1 MKSDGKDNPFQKMQL
16 RLWKKICV
24 LTDGVAVSSTVFALR
39 QGDILQKLATAD
51 RPSDVEELVTK
62 AKKSGYYLLAFRLLE
77 DQGILVRQ
85 SIADDQGCQ
94 VSFTPTG
101 REWYLLSPAYD
112 SAMDFHDAAGSLLDS
127 SFLSPPP
134 MNVLHGFSQL
144 SDLEQRVRLHLVSPL
159 VITFLV
165 FLYDNGVISEGV
177 EVFSE
182 KDISVSPGLLLPCLT
197 LLQDLGW
204 ILADKKGKW
213 RFSEEGRLLYHFIPQ
228 LFYPLSYIKTFVGVP
243 GLIFPALENTKINDH
258 VEEPHIDRG
267 LDIRFSGLVYKNN
280 FRQPVQQILE
290 TIFNT
295 ESFKEQPRY
304 IVDTGSGDGTV
315 LLDVYRVIAEKTRRG
330 QNLDEYPLTVVG
342 IEYSRVAREAT
353 ADRLRENEI
362 PFLTLRGDISQP
374 EEIAASLAEKGIFP
388 GEVLHISKS
397 VIHNR
402 IYSPLQPEVNLD
414 GWHPQSEGVFVS
426 VNGDLIPPME
436 MVTNL
441 VGHFLR
447 WRCLVSRHGMIVI
460 EAHSVSPASIAGS
473 IGLNNLTLLDASHG
487 YSHQYLVEKEIFHEA
502 IQRAGY
508 TIETVMERSLP
519 GVDVVVLTVD
529 YLQP

>member
-16 RLWKKICV
+16 RLWKKICI

-39 QGDILQKLATAD
+39 QGNILQKLAAAGK
-51 RPSDVEELVTK
+51 PCDVEALVTE

-85 SIADDQGCQ
+85 SIADDQGLQ
-94 VSFTPTG
+94 VTFTPTG
-101 REWYLLSPAYD
+101 REWYLLSYVYD
-112 SAMDFHDAAGSLLDS
+112 SAMVFHDAAGSLLDS
-127 SFLSPPP
+127 SFLSPPSRH
-134 MNVLHGFSQL
+134 VLHGLSQL

-159 VITFLV
+159 VIAFLV
-165 FLYDNGVISEGV
+165 YLYENGVIGEGA
-177 EVFSE
+177 EAFSSKE
-182 KDISVSPGLLLPCLT
+182 ITGSPGFLLPCLT
-197 LLQDLGW
+197 MLQDLGW
-204 ILADKKGKW
+204 LSQEETDVW
-213 RFSEEGRLLYHFIPQ
+213 RFSKEGGLLYHFIPQ
-228 LFYPLSYIKTFVGVP
+228 LFYPLSYFNTFARVP
-243 GLIFPALENTKINDH
+243 GLLWPSFENRKT
-258 VEEPHIDRG
+258 VEHEDEPHIDRG
-267 LDIRFSGLVYKNN
+267 LDIRFSGLVYKQN
-280 FRQPVQQILE
+280 FRQPVRQILE

-295 ESFKEQPRY
+295 ESFDEQPRY

-353 ADRLRENEI
+353 VDRLRENEI

-414 GWHPQSEGVFVS
+414 GWHPRSE
-426 VNGDLIPPME
+426 
-436 MVTNL
+436 
-441 VGHFLR
+441 
-447 WRCLVSRHGMIVI
+447 
-460 EAHSVSPASIAGS
+460 
-473 IGLNNLTLLDASHG
+473 
-487 YSHQYLVEKEIFHEA
+487 
-502 IQRAGY
+502 
-508 TIETVMERSLP
+508 
-519 GVDVVVLTVD
+519 
-529 YLQP
+529 